1 MVFLGGAR
9 DGSPRAFSTSPVSI
23 LPLRPRT
30 GRVRAKMQGALA
42 LIKAQAALAGGRPA
56 HHRVF
61 GHLDDDVWFSV
72 NTTAYRRH
80 ATLRKILPSLP
91 DAQTQKHFIGNVGDR
106 ALVEAFRFYQVIR
119 TLSARWGRGITRDSR
134 ILDFGCGWGRVLRF
148 FLRDV
153 PGPHL
158 HGVDVWPL
166 AIDLARRTNPWC
178 QFSVVPPLPPSDLP
192 PGGFDLIYL
201 YSVFSHLSEEAHDR
215 WLTEFGRLL
224 RPQGLLFATTWDREY
239 IERCERARQGGDT
252 TGTHTGSLLAFE
264 GTEKWLAHYDR
275 GEYCH
280 SPVGGGAVLSTEFY
294 GETCIPEAYVRRRWS
309 DRFDVREVL
318 HADGES
324 LWQNLIV
331 AQKR

>member
-9 DGSPRAFSTSPVSI
+9 DGSPRTFSTPPVSI
-23 LPLRPRT
+23 QPLRPRT

-72 NTTAYRRH
+72 KTTAYRRH

-106 ALVEAFRFYQVIR
+106 ALFEAFRFYQMIR

-134 ILDFGCGWGRVLRF
+134 VLDFGCGWGRVLRF

-192 PGGFDLIYL
+192 PGRLRSDLPL
-201 YSVFSHLSEEAHDR
+201 FGVFAS
-215 WLTEFGRLL
+215 L
-224 RPQGLLFATTWDREY
+224 R
-239 IERCERARQGGDT
+239 
-252 TGTHTGSLLAFE
+252 
-264 GTEKWLAHYDR
+264 
-275 GEYCH
+275 
-280 SPVGGGAVLSTEFY
+280 GGARSL
-294 GETCIPEAYVRRRWS
+294 
-309 DRFDVREVL
+309 
-318 HADGES
+318 ADGVRTATPS
-324 LWQNLIV
+324 AGAIV
-331 AQKR
+331 CDDGGPGIH